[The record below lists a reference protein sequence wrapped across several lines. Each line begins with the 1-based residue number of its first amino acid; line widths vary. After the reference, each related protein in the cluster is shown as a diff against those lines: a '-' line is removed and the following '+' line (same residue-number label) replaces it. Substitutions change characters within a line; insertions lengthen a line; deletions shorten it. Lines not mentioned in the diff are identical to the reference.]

1 MARLASQAKAGF
13 YPTPDTVCELIK
25 TKMIFETGARLLDPC
40 CGQGKTLARL
50 ADTAAESSTITTYG
64 IELDHK
70 RAQQARAKL
79 SRVLW
84 GDALTEVKISPQA
97 FGLLYLNPPYDT
109 AASENGKLQRLEAQ
123 FLRRYLGTLQQ
134 GGYLVLVI
142 PYYILKHC
150 AKPLARYFSIEVA
163 SFPEDEFPA
172 FRQCL
177 VFGRKKSLVPQEE
190 AERVQLHLEELA
202 LMDPDQF
209 MDAVNPLEQ
218 IAPRSMTIPAATHSL
233 PTFTANKTDPLEAIP
248 LVRKAGILKNVL
260 DELTPRKNHTIRP
273 LTPLENGHLALML
286 AGGYMNGAI
295 EKDGRQLV
303 IKGVVHKSEKVVSVR
318 ENDSGEGSITT
329 RDQYIPT
336 VKVIDMQAA
345 ELLTVQ

>member
-25 TKMIFETGARLLDPC
+25 SKITFETGARLLDPC

-50 ADTAAESSTITTYG
+50 ADTAADVTTYG
-64 IELDHK
+64 IELDHQ
-70 RAQQARAKL
+70 RVQQARTKL

-84 GDALTEVKISPQA
+84 GDALTEVKISPNA

-109 AASENGKLQRLEAQ
+109 AVSESGKSQRLEAQ

-134 GGYLVLVI
+134 GGYLILVI
-142 PYYILKHC
+142 PYYILTHC
-150 AKPLARYFSIEVA
+150 AKPLARYFSIQIA

-172 FRQCL
+172 FRQCM
-177 VFGRKKSLVPQEE
+177 VFGRKKSLVPREQ
-190 AERVQLHLEELA
+190 AERVQMHLEELA
-202 LMDPDQF
+202 LMDPDEF
-209 MDAVNPLEQ
+209 MDGVIPLEQ
-218 IAPRSMTIPAATHSL
+218 IAPISMTIPAAAHPLT
-233 PTFTANKTDPLEAIP
+233 TFKANKTDPLEVIP

-303 IKGVVHKSEKVVSVR
+303 IKGVVHKSEKVVGVR